1 MVEKALTHQLHENM
15 IYEGKD
21 VSMFSFPGFPEDH
34 PRIIELTDKQIWKKG
49 EARRVSSACWRGYI
63 GSWEIKDG
71 KLYLL
76 KLERD
81 YELEGNEPL
90 FADWVSEELRIIV
103 EPSFEGL
110 RAGPGG
116 EKIILVKM
124 KNGIVQEREILKP
137 GKRVHA

>member
-1 MVEKALTHQLHENM
+1 M

-34 PRIIELTDKQIWKKG
+34 PRIIELTDKQIWAKG
-49 EARRVSSACWRGYI
+49 EPRMVSSNCWRGYI

-71 KLYLL
+71 RLYLL

-90 FADWVSEELRIIV
+90 FAEWVSEELHIIV

-110 RAGPGG
+110 RAGPWG
-116 EKIILVKM
+116 EKIMLVKI
-124 KNGIVQEREILKP
+124 KNGIVQESEVLKP
-137 GKRVHA
+137 RKRVN

>member
-1 MVEKALTHQLHENM
+1 MVECRLTAQLHENM
-15 IYEGKD
+15 IYEGQD

-34 PRIIELTDKQIWKKG
+34 SRIIELTDKQIWAKG

-71 KLYLL
+71 RLYLL

-90 FADWVSEELRIIV
+90 FAEWVSEELHIIV

-116 EKIILVKM
+116 EKIMLVKIE
-124 KNGIVQEREILKP
+124 NGSVQESEMLKP

>member
-1 MVEKALTHQLHENM
+1 MTHQLHENI

-34 PRIIELTDKQIWKKG
+34 PRIIELTDKQIWAKG

-76 KLERD
+76 NLERNYD
-81 YELEGNEPL
+81 LEGDEPL
-90 FADWVSEELRIIV
+90 FAEWVTGELSVVI
-103 EPSFEGL
+103 EPTFEGL

-116 EKIILVKM
+116 EIIMVVAI
-124 KNGIVQEREILKP
+124 KNGLVTE
-137 GKRVHA
+137 KRRRNSQKE

>member
-71 KLYLL
+71 RLYLL

-90 FADWVSEELRIIV
+90 FAEWVSEELHIIV

-116 EKIILVKM
+116 EKIMLVKIE
-124 KNGIVQEREILKP
+124 NGIVQDDAIKEQK
-137 GKRVHA
+137 